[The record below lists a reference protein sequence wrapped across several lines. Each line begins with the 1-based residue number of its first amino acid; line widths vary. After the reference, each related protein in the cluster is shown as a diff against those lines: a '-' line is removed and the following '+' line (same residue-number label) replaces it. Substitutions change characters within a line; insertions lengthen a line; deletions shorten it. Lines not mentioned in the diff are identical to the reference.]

1 MVSEIIVIAEI
12 TDYLTGRK
20 IEMDRFDFEHFDYEE
35 AFRQVQGEVS
45 KPNILI
51 CGATGVGKS
60 TMIRDIFQLS
70 EETGPAIGDQGRAG
84 TTGIHAYSPEGSSM
98 TLYDSQGYN
107 IGADEQE
114 YMKDVLGII
123 GERVRKNLDDMSG
136 HIHEVWYCVSAAN
149 NRFFEASLDLLE
161 IDDLYTFQT

>member
-1 MVSEIIVIAEI
+1 
-12 TDYLTGRK
+12 
-20 IEMDRFDFEHFDYEE
+20 MDRFDFEHFDYEE

-107 IGADEQE
+107 IGADEQK

-123 GERVRKNLDDMSG
+123 GDKVRKNLDDMSG

-149 NRFFEASLDLLE
+149 NRFFEGQVGASLDLLE
-161 IDDLYTFQT
+161 IDDLHTFQT